1 MDDGEKLNALQELL
15 MEAYVDYVSR
25 HKRKVSD
32 NEFAKYLGVS
42 GASYN
47 QWVNGNRLPSYDSA
61 LQLAK
66 KLGPRVFDIL
76 GYERI
81 AVSNIPEVM
90 FIAENWRYL
99 DGETR
104 NQIIEHIT
112 EEVQKRAGRT

>member
-1 MDDGEKLNALQELL
+1 MDDGERLNQLQELL
-15 MEAYVDYVSR
+15 MEAYVEYVSK

-32 NEFAKYLGVS
+32 NEFARYLGVS

-47 QWVNGNRLPSYDSA
+47 QWINGNRLPSYDSA

-66 KLGPRVFDIL
+66 KLGPRIFDIL
-76 GYERI
+76 GYEPV
-81 AVSNIPEVM
+81 AVSSDPNIM

-104 NQIIEHIT
+104 NQIIEHIR
-112 EEVQKRAGRT
+112 EELHKRTGGA